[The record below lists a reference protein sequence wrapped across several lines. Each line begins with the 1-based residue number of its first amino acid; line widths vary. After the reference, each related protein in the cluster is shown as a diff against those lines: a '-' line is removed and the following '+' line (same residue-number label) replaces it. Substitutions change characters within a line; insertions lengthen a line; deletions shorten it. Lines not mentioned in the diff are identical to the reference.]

1 MTDFK
6 KIELC
11 DVAAISEYLKYQDF
25 GMCDFTAPT
34 LYMWRN
40 YFDTQFLIKDGVLF
54 LRHENFEGKRA
65 YLYPLSG
72 DRDNSFL
79 DFIFDYEIKKEK
91 RDRIDFCLV
100 PKEKCDDVATYF
112 YSRYPHIRVS
122 ITNDAA
128 WDDYIYLADEILG
141 FPGKKL
147 HGQKNHLNFF
157 NRNFPECSCTDIT
170 PENAQLIKQFVISG
184 GVDENANDIEKAEH
198 EGLLE
203 YLDSFSYF
211 PDSFGVFLHIG
222 QQIVGFAIAERAGKY
237 LIIHNEKADKSY
249 RGAYQKVFDSI
260 MRRGI
265 NENIKY
271 INREEDCGDQGL
283 RYAKNAYHPHSLMK
297 KCTVSFSGF

>member
-6 KIELC
+6 NIELC
-11 DVAAISEYLKYQDF
+11 DIAAISEYLEYQSF
-25 GMCDFTAPT
+25 GICDFTAPT

-40 YFDTQFLIKDGVLF
+40 YFETQFLIKDEVLF

-65 YLYPLSG
+65 YFYPVG
-72 DRDNSFL
+72 KDEDASFF
-79 DFIFDYEIKKEK
+79 DFIYEYEIKKEA
-91 RDRIDFCLV
+91 RQRIDFCLV
-100 PKEKCDDVATYF
+100 PKEKCDEIAAYF

-122 ITNDAA
+122 ITNDAS
-128 WDDYIYLADEILG
+128 WDDYIYLADEIFG

-157 NRNFPECSCTDIT
+157 NKNFPECTYT
-170 PENAQLIKQFVISG
+170 HLNRENAGILKQFVILRG
-184 GVDENANDIEKAEH
+184 LDENANDIEKAEH

-203 YLDSFSYF
+203 YLDNFSYF
-211 PDSFGVFLHIG
+211 PDSFGGFLHIG
-222 QQIVGFAIAERAGKY
+222 QKIIGFAIAERVGQY
-237 LIIHNEKADKSY
+237 LIIHNEKADKSC
-249 RGAYQKVFDSI
+249 RGAYQKIFDCI
-260 MRRGI
+260 MRQGI

-283 RYAKNAYHPHSLMK
+283 RYAKNAYHPHCLMK